1 MLSENLNS
9 IILFLIFVIVVV
21 VVVVVLKFC
30 CTSLAVADANLQI
43 RGVGRGGGGWSS
55 RPGDKRGGGQNNIFR
70 PLGPQFGLNI
80 RGDQGPSGP
89 SPGYATD

>member
-43 RGVGRGGGGWSS
+43 RGVGRGGH
-55 RPGDKRGGGQNNIFR
+55 PDPEIRGGAAKTIF
-70 PLGPQFGLNI
+70 FGL
-80 RGDQGPSGP
+80 SGLNLV
-89 SPGYATD
+89 